1 MSLREGNDDASS
13 LIWPMAQLGS
23 PFTDGASQMRGYK
36 RKPNVQTWRNWA
48 FITLQLD
55 GLLLQYS
62 MKDKRDRLF
71 LFPLFLSPRFSER
84 NAKMEASLNVIN
96 GPAGHALYRNE
107 VCARPS

>member
-1 MSLREGNDDASS
+1 MMRLGFAS

-36 RKPNVQTWRNWA
+36 RKSNVQTWRNWA

-71 LFPLFLSPRFSER
+71 LFPLFSLSP
-84 NAKMEASLNVIN
+84 ASLSGMLKWKRV
-96 GPAGHALYRNE
+96 
-107 VCARPS
+107 